1 MTGSAWI
8 KRIPGEGPVRQQLV
22 CLPHAGGGAS
32 AFRPWRPLLP
42 PEVELL
48 AVQYPGREDRTGEP
62 ALTDLAEL
70 AEAAADALAEVL
82 DAPYTVFGHSMGA
95 LVGYEL
101 LNVVRQ
107 NGFPAPRRLIVSS
120 QFPPG
125 LLPDRGV
132 RDFGDEAVLDLVD
145 WLAGGTS
152 GIRADSRLSAFVA
165 GLVRADYEAVE
176 TYRPAAAEI
185 TVPVNAFCGAEDPA
199 VSPDEVAGWA
209 AWCRAGFDRTVFPG
223 GHFYL
228 REAAAETVA
237 AITGILRRED
247 VLA

>member
-185 TVPVNAFCGAEDPA
+185 T
-199 VSPDEVAGWA
+199 
-209 AWCRAGFDRTVFPG
+209 
-223 GHFYL
+223 
-228 REAAAETVA
+228 
-237 AITGILRRED
+237 
-247 VLA
+247 